1 MTYKQLIKKAK
12 AWYDKELPFV
22 LFCFPKSNEVLAYFQ
37 NTAAHFTTE
46 TFDQKGFVMAP
57 FEFDKTAMMIP
68 AAQADFESAPVPK
81 LSMLPAHEI
90 QIPDEH
96 HGKEHH
102 LNIVNAA
109 IDEIATGRTKK
120 IVLSRKKDIELSAFD
135 IETLADQIFTKNYN
149 GLKYLWYHPETA
161 LWCGTTPET
170 LLVLK
175 DKNFST
181 MSLAGTKKALSD
193 QKAQWSYKEISE
205 QEIVTSAIFDS
216 LQHITQVVKMS
227 RPYTQQA
234 GNLVHLR
241 TDVSGVVTRKN
252 ARILKF
258 VKALHPTPAVC
269 GTPFK
274 NAKSFI
280 LTHERYNR
288 HFYTG
293 FLGNINCEK
302 EGSSLFVNLRS
313 MKIEKSMAS
322 LYVGGGIVENSDAE
336 LEWIETQNKLQT
348 MLKVVAP
355 ML

>member
-1 MTYKQLIKKAK
+1 MTYKQLIEKAK
-12 AWYDKELPFV
+12 TWYDNEMPFV
-22 LFCFPKSNEVLAYFQ
+22 LYCFPKSNEVLAYFQ
-37 NTAAHFTTE
+37 NTADHFTTE
-46 TFDQKGFVMAP
+46 NFDQKGFVMAP

-68 AAQADFESAPVPK
+68 AAQSDFESAPIPE
-81 LSMLPAHEI
+81 LSMLPDDEI
-90 QIPDEH
+90 QIPDEL
-96 HGKEHH
+96 HGKKHH
-102 LNIVNAA
+102 LDIVNAA

-120 IVLSRKKDIELSAFD
+120 IVLSRKKNIELPAFD

-149 GLKYLWYHPETA
+149 GLKYLWFHTETA

-170 LLVLK
+170 LLELK

-193 QKAQWSYKEISE
+193 QKAEWSYKEISE

-252 ARILKF
+252 ASIVKF
-258 VKALHPTPAVC
+258 VNALHPTPAVC

-280 LTHERYNR
+280 LTHEGYNR
-288 HFYTG
+288 QFYTG
-293 FLGNINCEK
+293 FLGSINCEK

-313 MKIEKSMAS
+313 MKIENNIAS